1 MSAADAPGYGAAP
14 APRRRAALQTRLIGA
29 FLAVAVLPM
38 LASTWFAVRVVSGT
52 FDANVRHWLGETGS
66 LFLNVIREA
75 QTGAVAT
82 AAYLVDDDEVVD
94 GLLQGRAALPPKFQ
108 QLVGLFG
115 YDVLAVLDER
125 GQLVFCSEPADAILP
140 PTGPTDHLLYPLVHG
155 PHQEMLVAGQRPFQR
170 DGKTY
175 RLLLGVRLDENFIT
189 HSRLFTSLDLRVYYR
204 DGEHFRE
211 FYSSLGALPQQSPL
225 PPGVEAALQRGDSQ
239 YYDAAAEDGQY
250 RTLYLPIRT
259 DSAAL
264 VGALSVGLRNRET
277 LAGPMTQTRLFL
289 GVMLIGSLL
298 AVGAAVLLARRI
310 TTPLRELARAAEGIA
325 QGDYPT
331 VPDSSSRDE
340 IGHLTRT
347 FNQMSERLA
356 HMQELEQQ
364 LRRRDRLSALGTV
377 GLGIAHEVRNP
388 LGIIR
393 TSTELVQANPALGDN
408 DARLL
413 RYVIE
418 ETARIDHLIS
428 EFLAFARPAPPELHP
443 LRMAEVVER
452 VLAVCDAQLAKANIH
467 VRRRLESADALVDGD
482 ERQIHAA
489 LLNLILNAVD
499 AMPEGGELILRQQAD
514 AENVVVEVE
523 DSGPGVAEA
532 DVEHLF
538 NPFFTTKARGTGL
551 GLAKAYSVMEGHGGS
566 IGYASGSG
574 GGALFRLTFPRWH
587 GAAA

>member
-1 MSAADAPGYGAAP
+1 MSAAEAPSAGAAP

-125 GQLVFCSEPADAILP
+125 GQLVFSSEPADAILP
-140 PTGPTDHLLYPLVHG
+140 ATGPTDHLLYPLVHG
-155 PHQEMLVAGQRPFQR
+155 SHQEMLVAGQRPFQR

-211 FYSSLGALPQQSPL
+211 FYSSLGALPQPSPL
-225 PPGVEAALQRGDSQ
+225 PTGVEAALARGDSQ
-239 YYDAAAEDGQY
+239 FYDAAAEDGQY

-325 QGDYPT
+325 RGDYPT

-452 VLAVCDAQLAKANIH
+452 VLAVCDAQLAKAGIR
-467 VRRRLESADALVDGD
+467 VQRRLESADALVDGD

-499 AMPEGGELILRQQAD
+499 AMPDGGELILRQQAD
-514 AENVVVEVE
+514 AESVVLEVE

-566 IGYASGSG
+566 IGYAGGSG